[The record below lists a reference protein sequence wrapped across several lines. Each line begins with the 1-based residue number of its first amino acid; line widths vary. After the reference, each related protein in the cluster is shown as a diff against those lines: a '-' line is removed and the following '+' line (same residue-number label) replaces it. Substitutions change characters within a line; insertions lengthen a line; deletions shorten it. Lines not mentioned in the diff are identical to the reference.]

1 MRACEASA
9 RSIGASQFFA
19 WRLNGS
25 EAASLH
31 PDRDRGLGR
40 RFCNVR
46 LHDNISRVGGLHL
59 TGPVGYTA
67 GMAYPRAG
75 KDYPRSQGE
84 FQAWFRTDADCLDYL
99 SWLRWPAGFVCP
111 TCGEEGGWRLAE
123 ADPGDRLVPDRVGD
137 VASDEV
143 GACAPGPRTAGRG
156 R

>member
-1 MRACEASA
+1 MFQRQHHGVS
-9 RSIGASQFFA
+9 
-19 WRLNGS
+19 
-25 EAASLH
+25 
-31 PDRDRGLGR
+31 LGR
-40 RFCNVR
+40 TCATIICV
-46 LHDNISRVGGLHL
+46 LGGLHL